1 MADVAGFDP
10 NTARWLIRLARQLES
25 SQVLN
30 PGYLERV
37 VLKVMPRFQGGDGSI
52 KYAYPPSG
60 GLPAASYNA
69 TTEELTPS
77 SSNCELAELVDGVY
91 QRSGESVAVENPVG
105 ASVGTSGKPMT
116 VGQTAYGKWTVLVE
130 DCTGTTEDPGGG
142 GPNPEPPVPDAIDSG
157 TSKGIDMGYSMGV

>member
-77 SSNCELAELVDGVY
+77 SSNCELAELSAGVY
-91 QRSGESVAVENPVG
+91 QRSGSSVAVENPVG
-105 ASVGTSGKPMT
+105 VIVGASGKPIT
-116 VGQTAYGKWTVLVE
+116 IGKTAYGKWTVLVE
-130 DCTGTTEDPGGG
+130 DCSGTDEGGG
-142 GPNPEPPVPDAIDSG
+142 GDPNPEPPVPDAISSG
-157 TSKGIDMGYSMGV
+157 TSKGIDMGYALGV